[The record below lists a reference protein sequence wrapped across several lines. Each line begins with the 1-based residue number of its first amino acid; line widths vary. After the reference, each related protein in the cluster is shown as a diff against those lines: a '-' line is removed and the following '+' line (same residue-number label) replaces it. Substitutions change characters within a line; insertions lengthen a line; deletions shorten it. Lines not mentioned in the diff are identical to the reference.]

1 MNRTDRLVAMV
12 LFLQGR
18 RLVRAEELA
27 EHFEISVRTVY
38 RDVSALS
45 EAGVPV
51 SGEAGVG
58 YSLVKGYHLPPVM
71 FTADEA
77 LALFVGGEMVKQ
89 FTDASVA
96 QPMQSALL
104 KIRSVLPPDRQD
116 DVDRLGRGLAI
127 EGMARTPDGLDRHSL
142 LPIQQGIVSRR
153 LLRLWYCARGRD
165 DVTQRDVEPLGV
177 AYLGG
182 YWYLVAWCRLRAGI
196 RHFKLDRIQRFELLA
211 ERYPARP
218 EFSLRD
224 HLQRS
229 SEMDDTVVVRI
240 WFSRLAVERARRE
253 TLHGLLAE
261 RPSRDGGIEVEM
273 RTMSSDWL
281 ARWVLS
287 FGDEA
292 EAISPPELRDLV
304 ASAAERALKRHVR
317 KTS

>member
-12 LFLQGR
+12 MFLQGR

-27 EHFEISVRTVY
+27 QHFEISVRTVY

-58 YSLVKGYHLPPVM
+58 YSIVKGYHLPPVM

-96 QPMQSALL
+96 EPMQSALL

-127 EGMARTPDGLDRHSL
+127 ENMSRTPDGLDRNAL
-142 LPIQQGIVSRR
+142 LPIQQGMVSRR
-153 LLRLWYCARGRD
+153 VLRLAYCARGCD
-165 DVTQRDVEPLGV
+165 APTQRDVEPLGV

-182 YWYLVAWCRLRAGI
+182 SWYLVGWCRLRDNI
-196 RHFKLDRIQRFELLA
+196 RHFKLDRIQRFELLT
-211 ERYPARP
+211 ERFAPRP
-218 EFSLRD
+218 DFSLHD
-224 HLQRS
+224 HLKRS
-229 SEMDDTVVVRI
+229 SDMGDTIVVKL

-253 TLHGLLAE
+253 TLYGFAGE
-261 RPSRDGGIEVEM
+261 RPGRDGGIEIDL

-292 EAISPPELRDLV
+292 EALGPPELRELV
-304 ASAAERALKRHVR
+304 AGAAQRAFERHAR
-317 KTS
+317 KSS